1 MLENKIKII
10 PIEQPFL
17 RILSNYIFEKF
28 HSQFPDLSHILIIFP
43 NQRNKLYF
51 RRYLLEVSTNKG
63 FIPPTMKTIDELNEE
78 IYELLGGKRGLALN
92 NIERNFILKKVVD
105 SLKIELW
112 QDLPFLRFISVGNRL
127 LQFFDE
133 LSKERIAL
141 ESIEQHVVSGH
152 YPERYVKNELSIIK
166 KIYSDYKTI
175 LNKQGYSDD
184 MDKYDAIDA
193 HFHATMLKKLNE
205 FEYIAFA
212 GFVATTMLENRI
224 IEKILTDLP
233 AELILHT
240 CRNGIASMNTTD
252 KPFYQHGK
260 LLSALGVQNAEAIAV
275 LNGQHADHPV
285 FHIKST
291 ESQSHEMFHLTHVIS
306 KIKERYEPHRIAI
319 IVTNEDTV
327 YSITEALTGA
337 GILYNLSTGF
347 PLSHS
352 ILYSFLNQL
361 KDFIDTKY
369 HYKAFLAL
377 IKHPLLKNAVIGLN
391 ALRPLIYR
399 LEKSMIN
406 NNFNYFE
413 SNDYADET
421 LMPLIHV
428 ITDSVDIVTTH
439 VPLNEYIDNLVEM
452 LNALLSYNKEVIEKN
467 SPDINEFFDRLIN
480 LSKLRIEKTVSE
492 PGFKTLDFILHML
505 RDGTYHVRG
514 DPMKGVQVIGLLEA
528 RNLDFDCII
537 LPSMNEGIFPKK
549 SEKDLFINQA
559 VRRQTQLPYDKERE
573 NLFYY
578 YFTEFIHGKKE
589 VFISYV
595 LEEKRDIRSRFVD
608 FLVDEGMQVDD
619 KKIPLID
626 SSLLLTRREVKKNK
640 DILHSLYRWITSRG
654 LSPTALKD
662 YKQCSYRFYLKYL
675 MNILEPK
682 QIIEEAGPAE
692 WGIIVHEA
700 LKNFY
705 KYDFPDGITEK
716 DFSRAQKLL
725 HDRATKAVE
734 NTLAKKP
741 KGITFLD
748 AALYKRRLNEFLRY
762 EIERFKNGFMIDKE
776 KLEKRLKYEITVT
789 NRNIRLYGY
798 TDRVDIIN
806 KRYYI
811 LDYKSSSPQKKYYE
825 IGSEFV
831 EFQLPLYALIV
842 SNGDFE
848 KISGMAYYVISN
860 TTDICAIVEE
870 DGIKQY
876 LHDFREQM
884 LLPTIREILD
894 PAKNFHQTD
903 DTDQCQFC
911 AYTHLCGVKN
921 V

>member
-17 RILSNYIFEKF
+17 RILANYIFEKF
-28 HSQFPDLSHILIIFP
+28 HNQFPDLSHILIIFP
-43 NQRNKLYF
+43 NQRNKFYF
-51 RRYLLEVSTNKG
+51 RRYLLEVSTKKG
-63 FIPPTMKTIDELNEE
+63 FIPPTMKTISELTEE
-78 IYELLGGKRGLALN
+78 IYELLGGKKGMVLN
-92 NIERNFILKKVVD
+92 SIERNFILKKVVD
-105 SLKIELW
+105 SLKVEFW
-112 QDLPFLRFISVGNRL
+112 QDLPFLKFISVGNRL

-133 LSKERIAL
+133 LSKERITL

-166 KIYSDYKTI
+166 KVYTEYRKS
-175 LNKQGYSDD
+175 LNKQGYSDA
-184 MDKYDAIDA
+184 MDKYDAIDT
-193 HFHATMLKKLNE
+193 HFHSTMLKKLNE
-205 FEYIAFA
+205 YAYIAFA
-212 GFVATTMLENRI
+212 GLVATTTIENRI
-224 IEKILTDLP
+224 IEKILADLP

-240 CRNGIASMNTTD
+240 CRSGIASMNTTD
-252 KPFYQHGK
+252 KPFYQHCK
-260 LLSALGVQNAEAIAV
+260 LLSALGISETEAIAV
-275 LNGQHADHPV
+275 LNGQHADPPV
-285 FHIKST
+285 VHIKCT
-291 ESQSHEMFHLTHVIS
+291 ESQSHEMLHFTHVITT
-306 KIKERYEPHRIAI
+306 IKERYEPHRIAI

-352 ILYSFLNQL
+352 ILYSFLSQL
-361 KDFIDTKY
+361 KEVIETKY
-369 HYKAFLAL
+369 HFKAFLAF

-391 ALRPLIYR
+391 VLRPLTYR
-399 LEKSMIN
+399 LEKSMVSN
-406 NNFNYFE
+406 NLNYFE
-413 SNDYADET
+413 PKDHTDQT

-428 ITDSVDIVTTH
+428 ITDCISTVTAQM
-439 VPLNEYIDNLVEM
+439 PLNEYVDNIVEM
-452 LNALLSYNKEVIEKN
+452 LNMLLGYNKELIEKN

-480 LSKLRIEKTVSE
+480 LSKLRIEKKPTE
-492 PGFKTLDFILHML
+492 LGIKTLNFILRML

-537 LPSMNEGIFPKK
+537 LPSTNEGIFPKK

-559 VRRQTQLPYDKERE
+559 VRKQTQLPYDKERE

-608 FLVDEGMQVDD
+608 FLMDEGIQVDET
-619 KKIPLID
+619 KISLIG
-626 SSLLLTRREVKKNK
+626 SSLSLTKREVKKNK
-640 DILHSLYRWITSRG
+640 AILHSLYRWVTSRG

-675 MNILEPK
+675 MNIQEPK

-692 WGIIVHEA
+692 WGLIVHEA

-705 KYDFPDGITEK
+705 KYDFPDGVTEK

-725 HDRATKAVE
+725 HDRATKAIE
-734 NTLAKKP
+734 HTLAKKP

-748 AALYKRRLNEFLRY
+748 LGLYKRRLNEFLRY
-762 EIERFKNGFMIDKE
+762 EIERFKSGFMIDKE
-776 KLEKRLKYEITVT
+776 KLEKRLKYEITLT
-789 NRNIRLYGY
+789 NRKIRLYGY
-798 TDRVDIIN
+798 TDRVDSIN
-806 KRYYI
+806 NKYYI
-811 LDYKSSSPQKKYYE
+811 LDYKSSTPQKKYYE

-848 KISGMAYYVISN
+848 KINGMAYYVISN
-860 TTDICAIVEE
+860 TTNMSAIVEE
-870 DGIKQY
+870 DGVKQY

-894 PAKNFHQTD
+894 PVKNFHQTD

-911 AYTHLCGVKN
+911 AYTHLCGIKN